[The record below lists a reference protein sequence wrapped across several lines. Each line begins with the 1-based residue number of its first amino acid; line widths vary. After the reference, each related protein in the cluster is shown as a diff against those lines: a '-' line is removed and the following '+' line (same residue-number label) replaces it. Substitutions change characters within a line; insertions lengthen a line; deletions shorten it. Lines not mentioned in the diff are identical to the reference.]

1 VHLQLGSWR
10 DRHRVT
16 RRGGPAARR
25 PLAYIAGSCL
35 ALLAACTTP
44 DGAAPPHLTISWTPM
59 PAVDRESV
67 AEIQLNEAMARPLTG
82 ARLRLEAFMT
92 HPGMA
97 PVSAV
102 VEEQGNG
109 HYRAR
114 LRFTMAGDWVVRLQG
129 TAADGRRVEV
139 QQEIRSVRWPVE

>member
-1 VHLQLGSWR
+1 
-10 DRHRVT
+10 
-16 RRGGPAARR
+16 
-25 PLAYIAGSCL
+25 
-35 ALLAACTTP
+35 
-44 DGAAPPHLTISWTPM
+44 M

-139 QQEIRSVRWPVE
+139 QQEVRSVRWPVE

>member
-25 PLAYIAGSCL
+25 PRAYIAGSSF
-35 ALLAACTTP
+35 ALLAACTAP
-44 DGAAPPHLTISWTPM
+44 DGAAAPHLTIGWTPM
-59 PAVDRESV
+59 PTVDRESV
-67 AEIQLNEAMARPLTG
+67 AEIQLNEAMARPVTG

-97 PVSAV
+97 PVSAT
-102 VEEQGNG
+102 VEEQGRG
-109 HYRAR
+109 RYRAR
-114 LRFTMAGDWVVRLQG
+114 VRFTMAGDWVVRVQG
-129 TAADGRRVEV
+129 TRVDGRLIDV
-139 QQEIRSVRWPVE
+139 QENVRSVRPAE

>member
-1 VHLQLGSWR
+1 L
-10 DRHRVT
+10 T
-16 RRGGPAARR
+16 RLPGRSAGAA
-25 PLAYIAGSCL
+25 AACL
-35 ALLAACTTP
+35 LLLASCARSEDT
-44 DGAAPPHLTISWTPM
+44 PPHLTIGWTPL
-59 PAVDRESV
+59 PTVGRESV

-139 QQEIRSVRWPVE
+139 QQEVRSVRWPVE

>member
-1 VHLQLGSWR
+1 MHLQLGSWR
-10 DRHRVT
+10 DRDRLT
-16 RRGGPAARR
+16 RRSGGTAGAA
-25 PLAYIAGSCL
+25 ACL
-35 ALLAACTTP
+35 LLLASCARQENV
-44 DGAAPPHLTISWTPM
+44 APHLTIGWTPM
-59 PAVDRESV
+59 PTVGRESV
-67 AEIQLNEAMARPLTG
+67 AEIQLNEAMARPVTG

-114 LRFTMAGDWVVRLQG
+114 VSFTMAGDWVVRLQG
-129 TAADGRRVEV
+129 TRADGRRIEV
-139 QQEIRSVRWPVE
+139 QEDVRRVRPVQ

>member
-139 QQEIRSVRWPVE
+139 QQEVRSVRWPVE

>member
-1 VHLQLGSWR
+1 MHLQLGSWR

-129 TAADGRRVEV
+129 TRADGRRIDV
-139 QQEIRSVRWPVE
+139 QEDVRRVRPVE

>member
-1 VHLQLGSWR
+1 MHLQLGSWR